1 MIKLDLFTN
10 DIKIIQ
16 KIKKPF
22 KINKIFSEEKIFF
35 KSNKNLLHKFVYVK
49 NKEDILR
56 KIDFKSELAI
66 SYGFGV
72 IFNKKIISNYSMGI
86 WNIHTGDLP
95 KYRGRHPITAAFL
108 NNEKKIG
115 TTIHSI
121 DNKID
126 RGFLLSRAFV
136 KRNYSD
142 DENSIKK
149 KILKILPKLLSKAF
163 KNYQNKN
170 YKKIAVGKYYKP
182 FYNGINLKDSKKYS
196 YIYIFNAIKAQKNH
210 GGIFI
215 NGEKYSDVKFYR
227 KNLVSNNTS
236 KVIICKNFKKLIV
249 KK

>member
-1 MIKLDLFTN
+1 MINLDLFTN

-22 KINKIFSEEKIFF
+22 KINRIFSEEKNLLRS
-35 KSNKNLLHKFVYVK
+35 KKNLLNKFIHVK
-49 NKEDILR
+49 NRENILR
-56 KIDFKSELAI
+56 KINLKSELAI

-72 IFNKKIISNYSMGI
+72 IFNKKIISKYSMGI

-108 NNEKKIG
+108 NDEKKIG

-121 DNKID
+121 DNRID
-126 RGFLLSRAFV
+126 RGFLLSKAFV

-149 KILKILPKLLSKAF
+149 KILKIIPNLLSKSF
-163 KNYQNKN
+163 KNYQNKS

-182 FYNGINLKDSKKYS
+182 FYNGINLKNSKKYS
-196 YIYIFNAIKAQKNH
+196 YIYIFNAIKAQKIH
-210 GGIFI
+210 GGIFV
-215 NGEKYSDVKFYR
+215 NGEKFSDVKFYR
-227 KNLVSNNTS
+227 KNFVSNSTS